1 MQLVDAPGA
10 RSDRKGCGMQDRLIA
25 GPHILTAKVELERNV
40 LAGRE
45 KTFGRD
51 HEETQNAINELA
63 SMLQDQ
69 QKYSEAESLFRE
81 VLKVRERTLGE
92 RHEHTRN
99 SLNNLGL
106 VLSLDGKLEEADGYF
121 RRVLTIERDLLGPD
135 DLQVLILMHNLAG
148 LERDR
153 AHYDE
158 AEALSREVVTRSAR
172 ILPAER
178 PENGLFM
185 AGLAQTLQKQKR
197 YAESADAFAMARKN
211 LLAAFGP
218 THARVMKLEQMQT
231 ALYQEWGR
239 PQPAAPQ

>member
-1 MQLVDAPGA
+1 
-10 RSDRKGCGMQDRLIA
+10 
-25 GPHILTAKVELERNV
+25 
-40 LAGRE
+40 
-45 KTFGRD
+45 
-51 HEETQNAINELA
+51 
-63 SMLQDQ
+63 
-69 QKYSEAESLFRE
+69 
-81 VLKVRERTLGE
+81 LKVRERSLGE

-106 VLSLDGKLEEADGYF
+106 VLSLEGKLEEADGYF

-158 AEALSREVVTRSAR
+158 AEALSREVITRTAR

-178 PENGLFM
+178 PENGLFL

-197 YAESADAFAMARKN
+197 YAEAADAFAAARKN

-218 THARVMKLEQMQT
+218 AHARVVKLEQMQT
-231 ALYQEWGR
+231 DLYQEWGR